1 MHLTFFSPLYYPSGQ
16 HCRLWGQPVG
26 DLLPGEC
33 RGYPGPECSL
43 PGAAQGLG
51 EAFSAECNTFLRERP
66 GQS

>member
-1 MHLTFFSPLYYPSGQ
+1 M
-16 HCRLWGQPVG
+16 G